1 MSNDALVVGSG
12 PNGLAAAIV
21 LARAGWRVTL
31 REAAARIGGGIRS
44 EPLTLPGF
52 THDVCSSVF
61 GMACASPFFRAL
73 PLAEHGVAWT
83 HPEIPL
89 AHPLDDGSAVVAHRS
104 LDDTV
109 RELGRDGGAYRWLI
123 GPLVTHW
130 ARIADPLLAPPLHML
145 GSPLLTFRFGPVA
158 VLPSTVVA
166 RTAFGTPRGQ
176 ALFAGIAAHSTRPLE
191 APLTSAFALVLGAAI
206 HAVGWPFVAGGAS
219 RLADALASI
228 GRQAG
233 ATIEIDSPVTTLT
246 RTPPARAVLCN
257 VGPQQL
263 ARVGEAVL
271 PADFRSRLMR
281 FRRGPGV
288 FKVDWALA
296 GPIPWRAS
304 ACRSAGTVHLGGTL
318 DEIARSESDVE
329 QGRHSDRPFVLVTQ
343 PSVCDSTRAP
353 QGQHAAWGYCHV
365 PTGSTVDMTA
375 RIEDQVERFA
385 PGFRSLILARHTMGP
400 SALEAHN
407 ANLTGGDVTGGA
419 NTFWQ
424 TLARPTFMHYR
435 TPVPWL
441 FLCSA
446 STPPGGGV
454 HGMSGYHAAQTVLR
468 HLSRG

>member
-1 MSNDALVVGSG
+1 
-12 PNGLAAAIV
+12 
-21 LARAGWRVTL
+21 
-31 REAAARIGGGIRS
+31 
-44 EPLTLPGF
+44 
-52 THDVCSSVF
+52 
-61 GMACASPFFRAL
+61 
-73 PLAEHGVAWT
+73 
-83 HPEIPL
+83 
-89 AHPLDDGSAVVAHRS
+89 
-104 LDDTV
+104 
-109 RELGRDGGAYRWLI
+109 
-123 GPLVTHW
+123 
-130 ARIADPLLAPPLHML
+130 
-145 GSPLLTFRFGPVA
+145 
-158 VLPSTVVA
+158 
-166 RTAFGTPRGQ
+166 
-176 ALFAGIAAHSTRPLE
+176 
-191 APLTSAFALVLGAAI
+191 
-206 HAVGWPFVAGGAS
+206 VAGGAS

-263 ARVGEAVL
+263 ARVSEAVL
-271 PADFRSRLMR
+271 PADFRSRLLR
-281 FRRGPGV
+281 FQRGPGV

-365 PTGSTVDMTA
+365 PNGSIVDMTA
-375 RIEDQVERFA
+375 RIEEQVERFA

-424 TLARPTFMHYR
+424 TLARPTLMHYR